1 MVSYGHSSVGR
12 AQVSKTW
19 CREFESLCP
28 CQICL
33 FTPEMVFFYFVV
45 VFCFILVY
53 SGYVMDIEFF
63 MSIFFVFIFFLVF
76 MFAVLLAAF
85 ILGGFL
91 ITILGYFMVKK
102 LENPEILQNKIKSHR
117 RVLNIF
123 VGIFVFI
130 SIVTVYITLYTMNFA
145 MVGTWLGGLIA
156 TPFACVIIYIL
167 SFIIFAKRKDVRL
180 KLEELEMLKRS
191 NRF

>member
-33 FTPEMVFFYFVV
+33 FTPEMVFFYFVI

-53 SGYVMDIEFF
+53 SGYVMDINFIT
-63 MSIFFVFIFFLVF
+63 IFFHFYFFLVF
-76 MFAVLLAAF
+76 MFAVLLFAF
-85 ILGGFL
+85 MLGGFL
-91 ITILGYFMVKK
+91 IAILGYFRVKR

-123 VGIFVFI
+123 VGIFVVI
-130 SIVTVYITLYTMNFA
+130 SIATVYITLDTMNFA

-156 TPFACVIIYIL
+156 MPFAYVIIYIL
-167 SFIIFAKRKDVRL
+167 LFIIFAKRKDVRL
-180 KLEELEMLKRS
+180 KLEELEMLKRG

>member
-33 FTPEMVFFYFVV
+33 FTPEMVFFYFVI

-53 SGYVMDIEFF
+53 SGYVMDINFIT
-63 MSIFFVFIFFLVF
+63 IFFHFYFFLVF
-76 MFAVLLAAF
+76 MFAVLLFAF
-85 ILGGFL
+85 MLGGFL
-91 ITILGYFMVKK
+91 IAILGYFRVRK

-123 VGIFVFI
+123 VGIFVVI
-130 SIVTVYITLYTMNFA
+130 SIATVYITLDTMNFA

-156 TPFACVIIYIL
+156 MPFAYVIIYIL

-180 KLEELEMLKRS
+180 KLEELEMLKRG

>member
-33 FTPEMVFFYFVV
+33 FTPEMVFFILALF
-45 VFCFILVY
+45 FCFILVY
-53 SGYVMDIEFF
+53 SGYVMDIDFF
-63 MSIFFVFIFFLVF
+63 IIFYSLIFSPVF
-76 MFAVLLAAF
+76 MFAVLLATF
-85 ILGGFL
+85 VLGGFL
-91 ITILGYFMVKK
+91 ITIFEYFMVKK
-102 LENPEILQNKIKSHR
+102 IGNPETLQDKIKSHR
-117 RVLNIF
+117 RALNIF
-123 VGIFVFI
+123 VGIFLFISIATVFI
-130 SIVTVYITLYTMNFA
+130 SLNSVNFA
-145 MVGTWLGGLIA
+145 MAGTWIGGFIA
-156 TPFACVIIYIL
+156 MPFAYVIIYNV
-167 SFIIFAKRKDVRL
+167 SFIVFAKHKDIRL

>member
-33 FTPEMVFFYFVV
+33 FTPEMVFFYFVI

-53 SGYVMDIEFF
+53 SGYVMDINFIT
-63 MSIFFVFIFFLVF
+63 IFFHFYFFLVF
-76 MFAVLLAAF
+76 MFAVLLFAF

-91 ITILGYFMVKK
+91 IAILGYFRVRK

-123 VGIFVFI
+123 VGIFVVI
-130 SIVTVYITLYTMNFA
+130 SIATVYITLDTMNFA

-156 TPFACVIIYIL
+156 MPFAYVIIYIL

-180 KLEELEMLKRS
+180 KLEELEMLKRG

>member
-33 FTPEMVFFYFVV
+33 FTPEMVFFYFVI

-53 SGYVMDIEFF
+53 SGYVMDINFIT
-63 MSIFFVFIFFLVF
+63 IFFHFYFFLVF
-76 MFAVLLAAF
+76 MFAVLLFAF
-85 ILGGFL
+85 MLGGFL
-91 ITILGYFMVKK
+91 IAILGYFRVRK

-123 VGIFVFI
+123 TGIFLTIIVGVFVI
-130 SIVTVYITLYTMNFA
+130 ILTSKE
-145 MVGTWLGGLIA
+145 
-156 TPFACVIIYIL
+156 PFAGFLMLPACFIAMPFAYVIIYNL

-180 KLEELEMLKRS
+180 KLEELEMLKRG

>member
-33 FTPEMVFFYFVV
+33 FTPEMVFFYFVI

-53 SGYVMDIEFF
+53 SGYVMDINFIT
-63 MSIFFVFIFFLVF
+63 IFFHFYFFLVF
-76 MFAVLLAAF
+76 MFAVLLFAF
-85 ILGGFL
+85 MLGGFL
-91 ITILGYFMVKK
+91 IAILGYFRVRK

-123 VGIFVFI
+123 VGIFVVI
-130 SIVTVYITLYTMNFA
+130 SIATVYITLDTMNFA

-156 TPFACVIIYIL
+156 MPFAYVIIYIL

-180 KLEELEMLKRS
+180 RLEELEMLKR
-191 NRF
+191 RQ

>member
-33 FTPEMVFFYFVV
+33 FTPEMVFFYFVI
-45 VFCFILVY
+45 VFCFTLVY
-53 SGYVMDIEFF
+53 SGYVMDINFIT
-63 MSIFFVFIFFLVF
+63 IFFHFYFFLVF
-76 MFAVLLAAF
+76 MFAVLLFAF
-85 ILGGFL
+85 MLGGFL
-91 ITILGYFMVKK
+91 IAILGYFRVRK

-123 VGIFVFI
+123 VGIFVVI
-130 SIVTVYITLYTMNFA
+130 SIATVYITLDTMNFA

-156 TPFACVIIYIL
+156 MPFAYVIIYIL
-167 SFIIFAKRKDVRL
+167 SFIIFAKCKDVRL
-180 KLEELEMLKRS
+180 KLEELEMLKRG